1 MVPGLRIIRLISLLS
16 LMLLLAFLSSYYL
29 RYFTKETPYF
39 LRLHYESSIDST
51 AQVFFDTGNGFN
63 QGESCT
69 QPVYSSNSSREIH
82 FPIPLKKIDLLRLDP
97 VTREGEFHIQDAA
110 VVRHGKKD
118 GNYEVLRNINLRSFQ
133 PTNDL
138 ALYLSAEG
146 LLLKTVDNAHDPISE
161 IVLDQPLDHSSM
173 VDFIDSEFLSQALL
187 VFILISPILLVA
199 AYPWYSLGKDSL
211 IILHGGKRI
220 NLKKGKIFL
229 RKPAECYRDIP
240 EETLTRI
247 KSRISRGENWQ
258 NVLKDSFES
267 SSNWLYQ
274 ITTSDSRNK
283 FLEERKPDPNDVVLD
298 IGAGWGQFSIPLAKS
313 NKLCALE
320 PTPER
325 LEFIKAV
332 AEQEQVD
339 QNMFFVGTDYLD
351 TGFET
356 KFDLILCIGVLEWV
370 GSFRDDAEPSE
381 LQLSFL
387 KKARQEL
394 NFGGRMVI
402 GIENRIGLKY
412 LMGAPDDHTGL
423 AHISY
428 LEYDSARKKHR
439 EKTKEELRCF
449 TYGMEEYKKMLT
461 ESGFTKI
468 QFFAA
473 LPDYKLPV
481 KIFPIEKNEC
491 SLNQFILDG
500 NIIKEHNG
508 LDGKGLPNQSS
519 LDLNYKSLAS
529 MNVAHHFAPSFY
541 VEAS

>member
-1 MVPGLRIIRLISLLS
+1 MKRILTLAILS
-16 LMLLLAFLSSYYL
+16 VLVALGGALYLQVDYPEYKLVLFAKCQNVTSAQLFYDLGEGFEEKNSAHYHWLSSEEYQKVSFAL
-29 RYFTKETPYF
+29 PPGTIK
-39 LRLHYESSIDST
+39 
-51 AQVFFDTGNGFN
+51 G
-63 QGESCT
+63 
-69 QPVYSSNSSREIH
+69 
-82 FPIPLKKIDLLRLDP
+82 LRLDP
-97 VTREGEFHIQDAA
+97 FETSGSIEIKKAYLLQDNGNMHDFDLAEQLIPSNDLNTESQQEKSIHFEATQTSSDPIILFKLNEPLYGWSLKGFSILEWSIDALVIFLAMAPLIWSLTRENGYPLKGSILF
-110 VVRHGKKD
+110 RS
-118 GNYEVLRNINLRSFQ
+118 GNENVTLEN
-133 PTNDL
+133 
-138 ALYLSAEG
+138 G
-146 LLLKTVDNAHDPISE
+146 
-161 IVLDQPLDHSSM
+161 HS
-173 VDFIDSEFLSQALL
+173 
-187 VFILISPILLVA
+187 
-199 AYPWYSLGKDSL
+199 YS
-211 IILHGGKRI
+211 
-220 NLKKGKIFL
+220 
-229 RKPAECYRDIP
+229 RKPRKCYRDAP
-240 EETLTRI
+240 EDTLFKAKERI
-247 KSRISRGENWQ
+247 ERGESWKS
-258 NVLKDSFES
+258 VLTEIFKDKHD
-267 SSNWLYQ
+267 WLLQ
-274 ITTSDSRNK
+274 ITTSDLRNK
-283 FLEERKPDPNDVVLD
+283 FLKERKPKANDLILD

-313 NKLCALE
+313 NKICSLE

-325 LEFIKAV
+325 HEFIKAV
-332 AEQEQVD
+332 AKQEQVD
-339 QNMFFVGTDYLD
+339 QNMFFIGADYLD
-351 TGFET
+351 IEFES

-449 TYGMEEYKKMLT
+449 TYGMEEYKNMLT

-481 KIFPIEKNEC
+481 KIFPIEKNKC
-491 SLNQFILDG
+491 PLNDFVLEG
-500 NIIKEHNG
+500 NVIKEHNG
-508 LDGKGLPNQSS
+508 LDGSVLPNQSS
-519 LDLNYKSLAS
+519 LDSTYKTLAS